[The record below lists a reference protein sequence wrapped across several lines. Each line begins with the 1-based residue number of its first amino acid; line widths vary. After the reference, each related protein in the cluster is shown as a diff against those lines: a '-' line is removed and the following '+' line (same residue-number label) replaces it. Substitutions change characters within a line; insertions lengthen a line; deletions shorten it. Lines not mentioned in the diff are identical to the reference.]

1 MRKTNHMHKK
11 SFQKLVQEIKKELLN
26 NNEELERIEKRIEQ
40 RHEIKR

>member
-1 MRKTNHMHKK
+1 MRKTKK
-11 SFQKLVQEIKKELLN
+11 ISFLELIQENKKQLLN